1 MIGCSTIAFTPTPM
15 WQVLLLGSQPG
26 EMRGPFVRTWVMGTS
41 TVQNFSVTLKNHVGA
56 LLHNQQLDSILPS
69 LNLRL

>member
-1 MIGCSTIAFTPTPM
+1 MGLCG
-15 WQVLLLGSQPG
+15 QQPG